1 MCAAEVQRLQEQV
14 RKLQVDAADEA
25 RRRAQ
30 VDTLEQKVAN
40 LEGELQAAQRHY
52 DQVNMYTH
60 TLTGADQKRFANGR
74 FSQPLSL
81 RLSRRETPY

>member
-14 RKLQVDAADEA
+14 RKLQADAADEGQ
-25 RRRAQ
+25 RRAQ

-40 LEGELQAAQRHY
+40 LEGELRAAQRHC
-52 DQVNMYTH
+52 DQVNKYKY
-60 TLTGADQKRFANGR
+60 TLTGADQKRFARGR